1 MVSGF
6 YRFYGLTIFPIDHG
20 KLVVVLSIGLLGSG
34 SRLLLGVLL
43 GELSWVL
50 FLLVFE
56 RIRDMSKRY
65 SQDFKDRAVR
75 LLCDR
80 LAADGSCSQWRAVN
94 EIAPKLG
101 VANESLRRWYE
112 QHLVN
117 TGERQ
122 GMTREEHEE
131 VKRLKREV
139 AELRRA
145 NEILKTASAFFAA
158 ELDRPAR

>member
-1 MVSGF
+1 MV
-6 YRFYGLTIFPIDHG
+6 
-20 KLVVVLSIGLLGSG
+20 
-34 SRLLLGVLL
+34 
-43 GELSWVL
+43 
-50 FLLVFE
+50 
-56 RIRDMSKRY
+56 KRY

-75 LLCDR
+75 MLVDR
-80 LAADGSCSQWRAVN
+80 LAGDGSCSQWRAVN
-94 EIAPKLG
+94 EIALKLG
-101 VANESLRRWYE
+101 AGNESLRRWYE

-122 GMTREEHEE
+122 GFTREEHEE
-131 VKRLKREV
+131 VKRLKREN